1 MSTNAIQATPA
12 FDEIGSLCIHLFDIW
27 CERRSVVHLMYLMQ
41 SWPTP
46 TLSSLVVTRL
56 VSGFQDL
63 LRFHAESLAV
73 DETEL
78 LTSVIALADELRR
91 GPFSDPINHAALLP
105 YAGGEVSGAA
115 CVRDMRVSDD
125 SGPFEKLV

>member
-105 YAGGEVSGAA
+105 YAGGE
-115 CVRDMRVSDD
+115 
-125 SGPFEKLV
+125 